1 MKVLYLVT
9 GIASLLAIADL
20 PYGYY
25 EFLRWL
31 ITIAGIALAI
41 QASSNDAKAWLLLAI
56 PAIVLWNP
64 FFGATMAKS
73 SWLLFNLSAGVA
85 FIVAF
90 RSESLSGNSSSV
102 EDRK

>member
-1 MKVLYLVT
+1 MKYLYLVT

-31 ITIAGIALAI
+31 VTIAGTALAI

-64 FFGATMAKS
+64 FFGATMDKS
-73 SWLLFNLSAGVA
+73 SWLLFNLSAGIA
-85 FIVAF
+85 FIAAY
-90 RSESLSGNSSSV
+90 RSKDLSDNSSS
-102 EDRK
+102 EENTR